1 MSFRPPVIISTGQSM
16 LIRFHANGGTDYG
29 YKAKVSFLTLES
41 SMSSVAKPFTS
52 MYRATLFFNL
62 MNFE

>member
-1 MSFRPPVIISTGQSM
+1 MISTGQSM

-52 MYRATLFFNL
+52 MYSKGLFFRL
-62 MNFE
+62 MNFD